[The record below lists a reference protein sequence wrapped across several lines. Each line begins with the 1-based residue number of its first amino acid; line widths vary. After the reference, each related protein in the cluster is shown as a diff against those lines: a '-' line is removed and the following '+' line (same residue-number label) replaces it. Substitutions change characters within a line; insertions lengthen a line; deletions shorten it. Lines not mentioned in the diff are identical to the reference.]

1 MYGRRQSSWIC
12 STWLLLKTHKHHLT
26 FVKFSPDTTV
36 LKIVQFVNGV
46 WGYCTLFNGEMKS
59 VCSQTSAASV
69 RPNLHTERPMC
80 NPFCLLLWHL
90 FVSHRMSVDYVVG
103 QCSPGLS
110 LASGHADSHH
120 IVKMSLSAT
129 HQATLHFTLQR
140 TSSLSDGIK
149 EKLPSFVLSSS
160 LEASPAGG
168 DCFLTTLKKKV
179 MNKEISVDFHKKPD
193 LHIEQTTSI
202 CSAHQW
208 ERFFFSGRRY
218 NVLPKKLAV
227 VIMTP
232 AILSATKTGGGVF
245 SIGFSQQHIPSQRNS
260 LTTIQLLFLRWNK
273 GGLCCLSVREAEPPQ
288 ANTPHG
294 WRTVIVYTSI
304 HTIAADMKTGSH
316 E

>member
-1 MYGRRQSSWIC
+1 MESGDIAPC
-12 STWLLLKTHKHHLT
+12 SMVKWSQYVHKHLL
-26 FVKFSPDTTV
+26 PA
-36 LKIVQFVNGV
+36 
-46 WGYCTLFNGEMKS
+46 WGPTYIQRGQCVILS
-59 VCSQTSAASV
+59 VCCCGIFLFRTGCQLTTWSVSVAQDSHWHQVMLIATTSSKCLCQRRT
-69 RPNLHTERPMC
+69 RPRYILYCKGQVVWVTGSKKNFLPLSF
-80 NPFCLLLWHL
+80 PLLWRPL
-90 FVSHRMSVDYVVG
+90 RLVVT
-103 QCSPGLS
+103 
-110 LASGHADSHH
+110 ASW
-120 IVKMSLSAT
+120 L
-129 HQATLHFTLQR
+129 R
-140 TSSLSDGIK
+140 
-149 EKLPSFVLSSS
+149 
-160 LEASPAGG
+160 
-168 DCFLTTLKKKV
+168 LKKKG
-179 MNKEISVDFHKKPD
+179 MNKEIWVDFHKKPD

-208 ERFFFSGRRY
+208 EPFFFSGRRY

>member
-1 MYGRRQSSWIC
+1 MESGDIAPCSMVKWSQYVHKHLLPAWGPTYIQRRQCVI
-12 STWLLLKTHKHHLT
+12 L
-26 FVKFSPDTTV
+26 
-36 LKIVQFVNGV
+36 
-46 WGYCTLFNGEMKS
+46 S
-59 VCSQTSAASV
+59 VCCCGIFLFRTGCQLTTWSVSVAQDSHWHQVTLIATTSSKCLCQRRT
-69 RPNLHTERPMC
+69 RPRYILHCKGQVVWVTGSKKNFLPLSF
-80 NPFCLLLWHL
+80 PLLWRPL
-90 FVSHRMSVDYVVG
+90 RLVVT
-103 QCSPGLS
+103 
-110 LASGHADSHH
+110 ASW
-120 IVKMSLSAT
+120 L
-129 HQATLHFTLQR
+129 R
-140 TSSLSDGIK
+140 
-149 EKLPSFVLSSS
+149 
-160 LEASPAGG
+160 
-168 DCFLTTLKKKV
+168 LKKKG

>member
-1 MYGRRQSSWIC
+1 MESGDIAPCSMVKWSQYVHKHLLPAWGPTYIQRRQCVI
-12 STWLLLKTHKHHLT
+12 L
-26 FVKFSPDTTV
+26 
-36 LKIVQFVNGV
+36 
-46 WGYCTLFNGEMKS
+46 S
-59 VCSQTSAASV
+59 VC
-69 RPNLHTERPMC
+69 C
-80 NPFCLLLWHL
+80 CGIFL
-90 FVSHRMSVDYVVG
+90 FSHRMSVDYVVG

-168 DCFLTTLKKKV
+168 DCFLTTLKKKG

-208 ERFFFSGRRY
+208 ERFFFFRPQIQCA
-218 NVLPKKLAV
+218 PKKISSRHYDTSDPICYENRWGCVFNWL
-227 VIMTP
+227 
-232 AILSATKTGGGVF
+232 LSTAH
-245 SIGFSQQHIPSQRNS
+245 SIAAKQLNHNTTSVLEMKQRR
-260 LTTIQLLFLRWNK
+260 FV
-273 GGLCCLSVREAEPPQ
+273 LSVCQ
-288 ANTPHG
+288 GG
-294 WRTVIVYTSI
+294 WTATGKYSARLTHCYCLYK
-304 HTIAADMKTGSH
+304 HTHNCCRYENWLAWVGLL
-316 E
+316 